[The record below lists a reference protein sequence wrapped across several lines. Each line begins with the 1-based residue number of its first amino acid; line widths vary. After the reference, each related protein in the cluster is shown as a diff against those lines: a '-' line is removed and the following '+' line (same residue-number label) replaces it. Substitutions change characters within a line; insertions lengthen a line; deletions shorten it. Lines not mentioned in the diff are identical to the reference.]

1 MRSKS
6 CAGMRNRLSKLFI
19 FPIIHQTKWRYL
31 KSNKYTKWTTGKE
44 DEQRCSVIKLVFAK
58 IGIK

>member
-1 MRSKS
+1 MCSKS
-6 CAGMRNRLSKLFI
+6 CAGMRNRLSELFI
-19 FPIIHQTKWRYL
+19 FLIIHQTKWRYL
-31 KSNKYTKWTTGKE
+31 KSNKYIKWTTVKE